1 MNAYAI
7 AFITS
12 MLAFVMILIIAIMIA
27 SELKAKAIEI
37 AGLKQ
42 TIKTSEEKA
51 RAQRLNDQRWEQ
63 EEFCDTT
70 VKRRRTCNKSNYKRY

>member
-12 MLAFVMILIIAIMIA
+12 MIAFVMILAIAIMLA
-27 SELKAKAIEI
+27 SELREKAIEI

-42 TIKTSEEKA
+42 SIRTSEAKA
-51 RAQRLNDQRWEQ
+51 KAQRLKDERWEQ
-63 EEFCDTT
+63 EEFCDT
-70 VKRRRTCNKSNYKRY
+70 

>member
-12 MLAFVMILIIAIMIA
+12 MIAFVMILAIAIMLA
-27 SELKAKAIEI
+27 SELREKAIEI

-42 TIKTSEEKA
+42 TIRTSEAKT
-51 RAQRLNDQRWEQ
+51 RAKRLKDERWEQ
-63 EEFCDTT
+63 EEFCDTWG
-70 VKRRRTCNKSNYKRY
+70 

>member
-12 MLAFVMILIIAIMIA
+12 IIAFVMILGIAIMLA
-27 SELKAKAIEI
+27 SELKAKVIEI

-42 TIKTSEEKA
+42 SIRTSEEKA
-51 RAQRLNDQRWEQ
+51 RAQRLKDERWEK
-63 EEFCDTT
+63 DTFLDAWD
-70 VKRRRTCNKSNYKRY
+70 RG

>member
-12 MLAFVMILIIAIMIA
+12 MIGFVMILAIAIMLA
-27 SELKAKAIEI
+27 SELREKAIEI

-51 RAQRLNDQRWEQ
+51 RAQRLKDERWEQ
-63 EEFCDTT
+63 EEFCDTI
-70 VKRRRTCNKSNYKRY
+70 VKRRKTR

>member
-12 MLAFVMILIIAIMIA
+12 MFAFVAILTIAIMLA
-27 SELKAKAIEI
+27 SELREKTIEI

-42 TIKTSEEKA
+42 TIRKSEAKA
-51 RAQRLNDQRWEQ
+51 RAKRLKDERWEQ
-63 EEFCDTT
+63 EEFCDTWG
-70 VKRRRTCNKSNYKRY
+70 R

>member
-12 MLAFVMILIIAIMIA
+12 MIGFVMILAIAIMLA
-27 SELKAKAIEI
+27 SELREKAIEI

-42 TIKTSEEKA
+42 TIRTSEAKE
-51 RAQRLNDQRWEQ
+51 RAQRLKDERWEQ
-63 EEFCDTT
+63 EEFCDT
-70 VKRRRTCNKSNYKRY
+70 RAR

>member
-12 MLAFVMILIIAIMIA
+12 MFAFVLILIIAIMLA
-27 SELKAKAIEI
+27 SELKEKAIEI

-42 TIKTSEEKA
+42 SIKTSEEKA
-51 RAQRLNDQRWEQ
+51 RVQRLKNERWEQ
-63 EEFCDTT
+63 EEFCDTI
-70 VKRRRTCNKSNYKRY
+70 VNRRKTK

>member
-12 MLAFVMILIIAIMIA
+12 MFAFVMILIIAITLA
-27 SELKAKAIEI
+27 SELREKAIEI

-51 RAQRLNDQRWEQ
+51 RAQRLNDERWEQ
-63 EEFCDTT
+63 EEFCDTI
-70 VKRRRTCNKSNYKRY
+70 VNRRKTR

>member
-12 MLAFVMILIIAIMIA
+12 MLAFVAILIIAIMLA
-27 SELKAKAIEI
+27 SELKEKAIEI

-42 TIKTSEEKA
+42 TIRTSEEKK
-51 RAQRLNDQRWEQ
+51 RAQRLNDERWEK
-63 EEFCDTT
+63 EVLCDTI
-70 VKRRRTCNKSNYKRY
+70 VNRRKTR

>member
-7 AFITS
+7 EFITS
-12 MLAFVMILIIAIMIA
+12 MFAFVAILIIAITLA

-42 TIKTSEEKA
+42 SIKTSEEKA
-51 RAQRLNDQRWEQ
+51 RAQRLKDERWEK
-63 EEFCDTT
+63 EVFCD
-70 VKRRRTCNKSNYKRY
+70 KGDR

>member
-12 MLAFVMILIIAIMIA
+12 MIAFVMILAIAIMLA
-27 SELKAKAIEI
+27 SELREKAIKI

-42 TIKTSEEKA
+42 TIRTSEAKA
-51 RAQRLNDQRWEQ
+51 RAQRLKDERWEQ
-63 EEFCDTT
+63 EEFCDT
-70 VKRRRTCNKSNYKRY
+70 